1 VPAARHQEYERGRAV
16 PGPQFPEDIV
26 AIVAFLLTPAALP
39 LTGQVLPV
47 DAGFVFT

>member
-1 VPAARHQEYERGRAV
+1 VV
-16 PGPQFPEDIV
+16 
-26 AIVAFLLTPAALP
+26 FLLTPGALA

>member
-1 VPAARHQEYERGRAV
+1 ME
-16 PGPQFPEDIV
+16 
-26 AIVAFLLTPAALP
+26 IVAFLLTPGPLP